1 VSKVVLD
8 TDILSEILKGKDATV
23 AARARTYWAEHGRF
37 TFTVIA
43 VLEVVRGLRRV
54 QSLSRLDA
62 FMGSLSSDEVLDLDV
77 EAALLAGEIDS
88 QLAASGRPIGTADV
102 IVAAIALRHGLP
114 LATGNESHYGFVR
127 DAGYPLSIE
136 NWRRV

>member
-23 AARARTYWAEHGRF
+23 AARARAYRAEHGRY
-37 TFTVIA
+37 TLTVIA
-43 VLEVVRGLRRV
+43 VLEIVRGLRRV

-62 FMGSLSSDEVLDLDV
+62 FMDSLSSDEVLDLDV
-77 EAALLAGEIDS
+77 EAAVLAGEIDS
-88 QLAASGRPIGTADV
+88 RLTGTGRPIGTADV
-102 IVAAIALRHGLP
+102 IVAAIALRHGLA
-114 LATGNESHYGFVR
+114 LATGNESHYGLVR

-136 NWRRV
+136 NWRRA